1 MSKSIFVI
9 KSGVLID
16 FVGWEY
22 MNIRAFSDR
31 ESAESWVES
40 YIKQDKSFNEDRDSL
55 DIDEVTLYEL

>member
-1 MSKSIFVI
+1 MSKSIFVV

>member
-40 YIKQDKSFNEDRDSL
+40 YIKQDKSFDEDRDSL

>member
-1 MSKSIFVI
+1 MSKSVFVV

-55 DIDEVTLYEL
+55 DIDEVTLYD